1 MFLNR
6 LFDIVSFT
14 QSAGTR
20 YVYIVLMS
28 LISAV
33 IFLLIFKKTSNQQKI
48 TYHKDQI
55 LGHVLQ
61 IPLYKDRFGLIFL
74 SIFNIVKHNVLY
86 IQQTL
91 IPLLF
96 MVIPL
101 IILMVQ
107 INNRC
112 GYEPLHPGQQF
123 VIQAELNANTAP
135 EILESLYC
143 ETSPAIQLETPALR
157 IETERTVF
165 WRARIVEQNS
175 DSLPVIRIGNSAGE
189 QPIERSVVTRHG
201 GDKRFSPE
209 KKQWTF
215 WNSVFTNAEGFLP
228 ADTPLSSITIR
239 YQRTGYPLFF
249 WRADAIILYF
259 VFTLIFG
266 FAMKGVFRVKI

>member
-14 QSAGTR
+14 QSAGAR

-74 SIFNIVKHNVLY
+74 SIFNIVKHNILY

-96 MVIPL
+96 MLIPL

-123 VIQAELNANTAP
+123 VIQAELNANAGSET
-135 EILESLYC
+135 LDSLYC
-143 ETSPAIQLETPALR
+143 ETSPVVQLETPALR

-165 WRARIVEQNS
+165 WRARIVEQHS
-175 DSLPVIRIGNSAGE
+175 DSLPVIRVGNGASE
-189 QPIERSVVTRHG
+189 QPIERSVVTEYG
-201 GDKRFSPE
+201 GKRFSPE
-209 KKQWTF
+209 KKQWSF

-239 YQRTGYPLFF
+239 YQRAGYALFF
-249 WRADAIILYF
+249 WRVDAIILYF
-259 VFTLIFG
+259 VFTLIFT